1 MFGVNPLK
9 IQFKLNRKSNLMYNE
24 LLTKEIILAIDT
36 YYVRLSICL
45 VYVLIVSSSLS
56 MMVSVSFTESSSSFS
71 RKQKVQRDMEIFKDR
86 K

>member
-1 MFGVNPLK
+1 
-9 IQFKLNRKSNLMYNE
+9 MYNE

-36 YYVRLSICL
+36 YFVRLSICL

>member
-1 MFGVNPLK
+1 
-9 IQFKLNRKSNLMYNE
+9 MYNE

-71 RKQKVQRDMEIFKDR
+71 RKQKDQRDMEIFKDR

>member
-1 MFGVNPLK
+1 
-9 IQFKLNRKSNLMYNE
+9 MYNE

-71 RKQKVQRDMEIFKDR
+71 RKQKVQRDMEIFKDS

>member
-1 MFGVNPLK
+1 
-9 IQFKLNRKSNLMYNE
+9 MYNE

-56 MMVSVSFTESSSSFS
+56 LMVSVSFTESSSSFS

>member
-1 MFGVNPLK
+1 
-9 IQFKLNRKSNLMYNE
+9 MYNE

-71 RKQKVQRDMEIFKDR
+71 RKQKLQRDMEIFKDR

>member
-1 MFGVNPLK
+1 
-9 IQFKLNRKSNLMYNE
+9 MYNE

>member
-1 MFGVNPLK
+1 
-9 IQFKLNRKSNLMYNE
+9 MYNE
-24 LLTKEIILAIDT
+24 LLTKEIILAIDI
-36 YYVRLSICL
+36 YYVRPSICL

-56 MMVSVSFTESSSSFS
+56 LMVSVSFTESSSSFS